1 MTNTTDATTSSTG
14 TTTTPTDA
22 LGATGTA
29 GATSTSPAA
38 SATSAASATPAAD
51 TDGTAATLQAGE
63 APAFPDDRTC
73 PYQLPHSYGQL
84 RDSPGSLS
92 PVTLFDGRRAWVVTK
107 HEAARRLLADPR
119 LSSDR
124 THDQFPATAPRF
136 KAFRGGRPAFIG
148 MDPPEH
154 GTRRRMTIG
163 EFTVKRVKS
172 MRPDIERIVHGF
184 IDEMLAGGPP
194 ADLVAQF
201 ALPVPSMVICELL
214 GVPYADHAFFQD
226 ASRRLVQ
233 SADAGTA
240 IAARDD
246 LNDYLDGLITR
257 MRTEPGSGLLNGL
270 VTRQLAAG
278 EIDREELVSMALLL
292 LVAGHETTASMTSL
306 SVITLLAHPDQHAA
320 LRADPTLVPNA
331 VEELL
336 RYLAIADIAGGRV
349 ATADIEIDG
358 HLIRAGEGV
367 LVVNSLANRDRSV
380 FENPDAL
387 DVHRTARHH
396 LSFGFGVHQCLGQN
410 LARLELEVILTALF
424 DRIPTLRLAVPVER
438 LTLRPGT
445 TIQGVNE
452 LPVTW

>member
-1 MTNTTDATTSSTG
+1 MTNTTEATEATEATE
-14 TTTTPTDA
+14 TTDA
-22 LGATGTA
+22 
-29 GATSTSPAA
+29 
-38 SATSAASATPAAD
+38 
-51 TDGTAATLQAGE
+51 AATLQTGE
-63 APAFPDDRTC
+63 APAFPADRTC
-73 PYQLPHSYGQL
+73 PYQLPQLYSEL
-84 RDSPGSLS
+84 RDDPGALRA
-92 PVTLFDGRRAWVVTK
+92 VTLFDGRRAWVVTK
-107 HEAARRLLADPR
+107 HEAARKLLADPR

-124 THDQFPATAPRF
+124 TNDQFPATTPRF
-136 KAFRGGRPAFIG
+136 KAFRDGRPSFIG

-154 GTRRRMTIG
+154 GTRRRMMIS
-163 EFTVKRVKS
+163 EFTVKRIKS
-172 MRPDIERIVHGF
+172 MRPDVERIVHGF

-214 GVPYADHAFFQD
+214 GVPYADHDFFQD

-233 SADAGTA
+233 SADASAA

-246 LNDYLDGLITR
+246 LNHYLDGLITR
-257 MRTEPGSGLLNGL
+257 MRTEPGPGLLNTL

-278 EIDREELVSMALLL
+278 EIDREELVSTALLL

-306 SVITLLAHPDQHAA
+306 GVITLLEHPDQHAA

-358 HLIRAGEGV
+358 QHIRAGEGV
-367 LVVNSLANRDRSV
+367 LVVNSLANRDGSV
-380 FENPDAL
+380 FEDPDSL